1 MITKISMATLT
12 MMILITSKIIK
23 MMMKFKFTFVA
34 FSLASVYLV
43 VLFSTC
49 EGNLKTDQ
57 ISTNPFKS
65 IQINQKR

>member
-1 MITKISMATLT
+1 MT

-43 VLFSTC
+43 VLFST
-49 EGNLKTDQ
+49 
-57 ISTNPFKS
+57 
-65 IQINQKR
+65 

>member
-1 MITKISMATLT
+1 MITKMNMTTMTMT
-12 MMILITSKIIK
+12 MMMLITSKVIK
-23 MMMKFKFTFVA
+23 MMMEFKFTLVA

-49 EGNLKTDQ
+49 EGNFKTDQ

-65 IQINQKR
+65 I